1 MVTSV
6 PYQLNSAHDNPINPT
21 TETNPTNES
30 NQTSESNEI
39 REVDPP
45 RLPVGGS

>member
-6 PYQLNSAHDNPINPT
+6 PYQLNSAHDNPINET
-21 TETNPTNES
+21 TES
-30 NQTSESNEI
+30 NQSSEI
-39 REVDPP
+39 REVDAP